1 DRDSS
6 DREKTLEKQFD
17 SFINKDELRDWMK
30 RLSAHPHH
38 LGSAYDKENAEF
50 IAGLFRSWGFDTQIE
65 RFDVL
70 FPTPKLRLM
79 EMTAPRKFT
88 EKLEDPAL
96 KEAAT
101 SGQKAEQLAVSN
113 AYSVDGDVTGQVVYA
128 NYGAQ
133 QAYDELARHGI
144 DVRGKIVI
152 VRYGSTFRGIK
163 P

>member
-1 DRDSS
+1 MRIRPSQLLMTICLCLGAVSAQAPQPAQQQPLLGFDRDSS

-70 FPTPKLRLM
+70 FPTPKLRLL
-79 EMTAPRKFT
+79 EMTSPRKFT
-88 EKLEDPAL
+88 AKLEEPAL
-96 KEAAT
+96 KE
-101 SGQKAEQLAVSN
+101 
-113 AYSVDGDVTGQVVYA
+113 D
-128 NYGAQ
+128 
-133 QAYDELARHGI
+133 
-144 DVRGKIVI
+144 
-152 VRYGSTFRGIK
+152 
-163 P
+163 